1 MRRDVTE
8 RHRGTQ
14 RRART
19 GVAWPHYR
27 GGGVTDGVQTRDRL
41 TIVAQHPREFIGQ
54 QAALGANVAR
64 VDADRIERRFR
75 KRRETRVGLH
85 VDVAVVA
92 IERVAALAEVLVL
105 AGGRK
110 LIHPRD
116 RGTEARRVDLYPLSE
131 RVQRL
136 GPEIDLAKP
145 AGGK

>member
-1 MRRDVTE
+1 GKG
-8 RHRGTQ
+8 RGECMGQ
-14 RRART
+14 
-19 GVAWPHYR
+19 R
-27 GGGVTDGVQTRDRL
+27 GGV
-41 TIVAQHPREFIGQ
+41 
-54 QAALGANVAR
+54 GAKGAR

-116 RGTEARRVDLYPLSE
+116 CGTQACRVDLYLLSE

-145 AGGK
+145 AGGKGFV